1 MKILYGY
8 DNNNYIDITADVFK
22 KCLRD
27 DGIYIPSGDGNR
39 CDIIGYDPYPN
50 ILKHIKIID
59 NSGIPHIFTFTK
71 EINIRIYPISKQL
84 SENKNPKICWEHVG
98 KHINDPIMRLN
109 ALQKQFNLA
118 IFEHGGFEA
127 EYPEQLMIMRYVNEN
142 DKVLEIGGQVG
153 RTSHIIQTIV
163 NSPKQH
169 VIMECDPKTAQ
180 KLRVNLNFNTYT
192 DAIIETAG
200 LSHVKLY
207 MTGGGVDPPRHF
219 EKDIP
224 SDAVEI
230 PTITYSELC
239 KKYDIDFNVLVAD
252 CEGSLYYIFK
262 EDPNMLDN
270 IHTVIMENDYY
281 DVNHKQVVDT
291 ILTSKGFN
299 IIYKE
304 KGVPCASWSPCYEY
318 FYEVWKK
325 E

>member
-1 MKILYGY
+1 MKVLYGY
-8 DNNNYIDITADVFK
+8 DNSHYLDITADVFK
-22 KCLRD
+22 KCLKD
-27 DGIYIPSGDGNR
+27 DGIHIPAGDGNR

-50 ILKHIKIID
+50 ILKHIMIFDHKG
-59 NSGIPHIFTFTK
+59 NSYMYTHTK
-71 EINIRIYPISKQL
+71 ELFIHIDSISQQL
-84 SENKNPKICWEHVG
+84 MDDRNPKIWWEHVG
-98 KHINDPIMRLN
+98 KHIKDSVLRLN
-109 ALQKQFNLA
+109 ELQKQFTLL
-118 IFEHGGFEA
+118 IYEHGGFEA

-163 NSPKQH
+163 NNPKHH

-180 KLRVNLNFNTYT
+180 KLRTNLDFNTYT

-207 MTGGGVDPPRHF
+207 MTGRGVDAPRHF

-239 KKYDIDFNVLVAD
+239 KKYNVDFDVLVAD

-270 IHTVIMENDYY
+270 IHTVIMENDYHN
-281 DVNHKQVVDT
+281 VNHKQTVDT
-291 ILTSKGFN
+291 ILTSKGFKV
-299 IIYKE
+299 IYKE
-304 KGVPCASWSPCYEY
+304 RGVPWASWSPCYEY